1 MVVGRHELRRLVRP
15 VDDDGHA
22 AADAADRRR
31 EPDPSFLRLDD
42 WHVFAT
48 PSFRNGQGRVVARFT
63 APGGRTAPL
72 LEHEDG
78 RLEPPFDLDEA
89 YRNYLS
95 ERWLD
100 ASTARKLSPRQL
112 AAFYRVKRLIPRPAQ
127 VGARRAL
134 VRWQGAP
141 RFPHWPLDDGVRR
154 LTELYLATL
163 LARLDRTE
171 LAFRWFWPSGF
182 DAALVLSHDVESEEG
197 IRLAVELADLEESLG
212 FRSAFNFGA
221 WYDVDPGVLRE
232 LTSRGFEVGLH
243 GIVHDRSLFSSRGEF
258 ERQLPLL
265 RARAQLY
272 GAMGFRSPST
282 HRRFEWLAELPL
294 RYDGTIPHSD
304 PYEPQPG
311 GCCSLWPFFVG
322 DVVELPYTLPQDHTL
337 LTLLG
342 HRTPALWIETAR
354 LIEERF
360 GLIHCISHPDSGYL
374 GDARKRAIY
383 AQFLRALAE
392 RKRVWHA
399 LPVEVAGWWRARD
412 SADGNGRLA
421 LGRAVRDSG
430 TAEARLLPPTT

>member
-1 MVVGRHELRRLVRP
+1 MQP
-15 VDDDGHA
+15 VDGDGHA
-22 AADAADRRR
+22 AADEDEGRRAP
-31 EPDPSFLRLDD
+31 EPSFLRLGE
-42 WHVFAT
+42 WCVFAT
-48 PSFRNGQGRVVARFT
+48 PSSRNGRGRVLARFT
-63 APGGRTAPL
+63 APGGRTVPL
-72 LEHEDG
+72 LEQEDG
-78 RLEPPFDLDEA
+78 RLEPPFDLEEA

-95 ERWLD
+95 EGWLV
-100 ASTARKLSPRQL
+100 ASTARRLSTRQL
-112 AAFYRVKRLIPRPAQ
+112 AAFYRIKRLVPRSAQ

-141 RFPHWPLDDGVRR
+141 SFPRWPLDEGVRR

-163 LARLDRTE
+163 LARLERAE
-171 LAFRWFWPSGF
+171 VEFRWFWPVGF
-182 DAALVLSHDVESEEG
+182 EAALVLSHDVESEEG

-243 GIVHDRSLFSSRGEF
+243 GIVHDRSLFSSRREF

-265 RARAQLY
+265 RQWAQLY
-272 GAMGFRSPST
+272 GAVGFRSPST

-322 DVVELPYTLPQDHTL
+322 DIVELPYTLPQDHTL

-354 LIEERF
+354 LIEDRF
-360 GLIHCISHPDSGYL
+360 GLIHCISHPDAGYL
-374 GDARKRAIY
+374 GNAAKRAIY
-383 AQFLRALAE
+383 ADFLRALAE

-399 LPVEVAGWWRARD
+399 LPAEVAGWWRTRD
-412 SADGNGRLA
+412 GAAANGRIA
-421 LGRAVRDSG
+421 LGRAVRDPG
-430 TAEARLLPPTT
+430 TAEAHLVAPTYAT